1 MKIRTYG
8 WIQNPSSFQSLKKVV
23 QIFDTASQHYQN
35 LKDNLIN
42 SIYNE
47 VIRNNLKD
55 KLINNENEFTYL
67 ELVGTSKNKQ
77 GKPPSSR
84 KDAVAD
90 ALIQIS
96 IEPQQIKSTG
106 KTWTDNWTADGFL
119 RWAVSFNFIKV
130 DREKDTFSI
139 TEKGLAFS
147 QANDEEQELDILRTA
162 LLAYPPA
169 TQILSLLE
177 ENGDYCTKYYL
188 GSKLGFRGEKG
199 FTSYNED
206 IMYDW
211 LASSSAVEKK
221 KIKSDIEGTSDK
233 YARGICNWLK
243 NVGFVQTKQVKRK
256 FQNGQEESLQGY
268 KITGRGIIALHSS
281 MGHSSN
287 QRIEKF
293 IMWEFFATDGHN
305 RDYIRSRRANIVK
318 LLISTI
324 SFKNLVSEMRNNGF
338 QDPEDIFLSDIDGLR
353 LFGLRIELKNNKFR
367 LLDKICDFSIPKLNL
382 TEELRDKVIEEQKA
396 IFLQKTKLPLSYI
409 ELLEI
414 ARDGKRSRDFE
425 LITME
430 LFKNIY
436 KINARIL
443 GGARKPDG
451 VLYMPEFG
459 VIVDTKAY
467 ADGYSK
473 SIAQADEMIRYIED
487 NKRRDPSR
495 NSTKWWE
502 HFPTSIPANNFY
514 FLWVSSVFVN
524 KFHEQLSYTAQE
536 TQTVG
541 AALSVE
547 QLLLGADS
555 VLKGNLTTEKFI
567 DSFKNQEI
575 VFAPSILHS

>member
-177 ENGDYCTKYYL
+177 ENGDYCTQYYL

-268 KITGRGIIALHSS
+268 KITGRGIIALHRS

>member
-1 MKIRTYG
+1 MD
-8 WIQNPSSFQSLKKVV
+8 KK
-23 QIFDTASQHYQN
+23 
-35 LKDNLIN
+35 
-42 SIYNE
+42 
-47 VIRNNLKD
+47 
-55 KLINNENEFTYL
+55 
-67 ELVGTSKNKQ
+67 
-77 GKPPSSR
+77 
-84 KDAVAD
+84 
-90 ALIQIS
+90 
-96 IEPQQIKSTG
+96 
-106 KTWTDNWTADGFL
+106 
-119 RWAVSFNFIKV
+119 
-130 DREKDTFSI
+130 
-139 TEKGLAFS
+139 
-147 QANDEEQELDILRTA
+147 
-162 LLAYPPA
+162 
-169 TQILSLLE
+169 
-177 ENGDYCTKYYL
+177 
-188 GSKLGFRGEKG
+188 
-199 FTSYNED
+199 
-206 IMYDW
+206 
-211 LASSSAVEKK
+211 
-221 KIKSDIEGTSDK
+221 
-233 YARGICNWLK
+233 
-243 NVGFVQTKQVKRK
+243 
-256 FQNGQEESLQGY
+256 ESLQGY
-268 KITGRGIIALHSS
+268 KITGRGIIALHRSI
-281 MGHSSN
+281 GHSSN
-287 QRIEKF
+287 RRIEKF

-436 KINARIL
+436 KINAIVL

-555 VLKGNLTTEKFI
+555 VLKGNLTTKKFI

>member
-8 WIQNPSSFQSLKKVV
+8 WIQNPSSFKSLKKVV
-23 QIFDTASQHYQN
+23 QIFDTTSLHYQN
-35 LKDNLIN
+35 LKDNLIDL
-42 SIYNE
+42 IYDE
-47 VIRNNLKD
+47 TIRKDLKKKLVNNVTK
-55 KLINNENEFTYL
+55 FTYP

-77 GKPPSSR
+77 GKTPTSR
-84 KDAVAD
+84 KDAVAN

-130 DREKDTFSI
+130 DRKDTFSI

-147 QANDEEQELDILRTA
+147 QSSNEEQELEILRTA

-177 ENGDYCTKYYL
+177 ENGNYCTKYYL

-206 IMYDW
+206 VMYDW
-211 LASSSAVEKK
+211 LASSSDIEKK

-243 NVGFVQTKQVKRK
+243 NVGFVQTKQVKRI
-256 FQNGQEESLQGY
+256 FQNGQEESFQGY
-268 KITGRGIIALHSS
+268 KITGRGIIALHRS

-293 IMWEFFATDGHN
+293 VMWEFFATDGYN
-305 RDYIRSRRANIVK
+305 RDYIRSRRAHIVK
-318 LLISTI
+318 LLMSPIST
-324 SFKNLVSEMRNNGF
+324 KKLVSDMKNNGF
-338 QDPEDIFLSDIDGLR
+338 DDSKDIFLSDIEGLK
-353 LFGLRIELKNNKFR
+353 LFGLRIEYKNNKFK

-382 TEELRDKVIEEQKA
+382 TEALRDKIIEEQKA
-396 IFLQKTKLPLSYI
+396 IFLQKTKLSPAYI

-425 LITME
+425 LITMG
-430 LFKNIY
+430 LFREIY
-436 KINARIL
+436 KINAIVL
-443 GGARKPDG
+443 GGSRKPDG

-487 NKRRDPSR
+487 NKRRDSNR

-502 HFPTSIPANNFY
+502 NFPASIPSDNFY

-524 KFHEQLSYTAQE
+524 KFHEQLNYTAQE
-536 TQTVG
+536 TKTIG

-547 QLLLGADS
+547 QLLLGANA
-555 VLKGNLTTEKFI
+555 VLTGDLTAAQFI

-575 VFAPSILHS
+575 VFAPSILHV